1 MFILL
6 FTYARVPAEGLAFR
20 GESMSKKSKIS
31 FLSTAA
37 VAFQMLCSTNAMA
50 GNLEDHIR
58 VLEKNHV
65 SQELR
70 QKITDVI
77 NSNQV
82 AGSRPA
88 FCPLNNTNSYKKAA
102 DSLKSIVTVFK
113 DDCFDKNQAVVDQ
126 ILTSSKQLEDEL
138 NKIAEETGKET
149 TDVVPNVDDIEVD
162 GIPLTKL
169 MDGMN
174 TIFNKSKCSN
184 LDDTPLLERS
194 ADVIQTFSQ
203 FGLYSPSGV
212 SVAYGGLA
220 VASMMRFINN
230 IFEKR
235 FEFENE
241 ADIETFVKLNC
252 AYYDVR
258 NQVKTLEM
266 FDIDTNKHYKD
277 KEILDSME
285 KELTKSKKLLV
296 KAKAETLKEIDKL
309 RKSHISQ
316 VEKDLEKL
324 IAPLYKKIETP
335 IANKPGKSAKYQQAE
350 ILGELA
356 FSIDLLLASLDDY
369 IKDSQGADRFLNILF
384 RNKLN
389 ELQNPE
395 ELMNMKV
402 ADFNKV
408 FLADLSSS
416 FNRVLGSIEAKR
428 KNASSDFDKG
438 EIISVDDEG
447 YSIKEI
453 NELLKSKDLTKREAS
468 LDKAI
473 KDVATLTKRINAV
486 IAKKEYSSEDSK
498 DGGLREV
505 IKGLDTVKNH
515 VYGKYGKQFIEKM
528 RDLSRAQNKNFNEKY
543 KNFSESHLDN
553 GRVRPVDTL
562 NEDQV
567 LNACIDAQTGREIW
581 VYSQKLSELGYDFLS
596 TNNDVFGDPGSS
608 KDRKKLKQ
616 HTDSAV
622 LARRI
627 ISAKNFQK
635 KVQNYIELGKLEVEI
650 DGKKLSIP
658 EAQEAV
664 QYVEFYGKRYTVDQA
679 INYLDEKFGAKGFRK
694 QRIGSTM
701 MDIMS
706 NRERTVLLQGLYKNY
721 KCDTATT
728 FTR

>member
-1 MFILL
+1 
-6 FTYARVPAEGLAFR
+6 
-20 GESMSKKSKIS
+20 MSKKSKSALIATTAIAIQL
-31 FLSTAA
+31 LSP
-37 VAFQMLCSTNAMA
+37 SKIMA
-50 GNLEDHIR
+50 NDLEGHIR
-58 VLEKNHV
+58 SLNNVKV
-65 SQELR
+65 SEGLKER
-70 QKITDVI
+70 IKMVI
-77 NSNQV
+77 DSNKV

-88 FCPLNNTNSYKKAA
+88 FCPLNNTNSYKKTA

-113 DDCFDKNQAVVDQ
+113 DDCFDDNQALVDQ
-126 ILTSSKQLEDEL
+126 ILTSSKQLEEEL
-138 NKIAEETGKET
+138 NKIAEETGKDT
-149 TDVVPNVDDIEVD
+149 TDVVPSVDEIEVD

-174 TIFNKSKCSN
+174 TLFNKSKCSN

-220 VASMMRFINN
+220 VASMMRFING

-241 ADIETFVKLNC
+241 ADIDTFVKLNC

-277 KEILDSME
+277 KEILSDIS
-285 KELTKSKKLLV
+285 KELAKSKKLLEDA
-296 KAKAETLKEIDKL
+296 KAKTPSEIEKLKKEHTSK
-309 RKSHISQ
+309 
-316 VEKDLEKL
+316 VEKELESL
-324 IAPLYKKIETP
+324 IAPLYKKIESP
-335 IANKPGKSAKYQQAE
+335 ITDLPGKSATYQQAE
-350 ILGELA
+350 ILGELYFQLPQLEQA
-356 FSIDLLLASLDDY
+356 LDEY
-369 IKDSQGADRFLNILF
+369 IKHSSGADRFLNILF
-384 RNKLN
+384 KRKL
-389 ELQNPE
+389 EEVQNAE
-395 ELMNMKV
+395 ELMEMKT
-402 ADFNKV
+402 ADFNKK
-408 FLADLSSS
+408 FRADLASS
-416 FNRVLGSIEAKR
+416 FKRVLTDISKKREAAGKE
-428 KNASSDFDKG
+428 FDKG
-438 EIISVDDEG
+438 EIIIVDEEG

-453 NELLKSKDLTKREAS
+453 NDILNSKDLAKREKE

-473 KDVATLTKRINAV
+473 ADVTALTKRIDAV

-528 RDLSRAQNKNFNEKY
+528 RDLSRAQNKNFSSKFED
-543 KNFSESHLDN
+543 FSENHLDN
-553 GRVRPVDTL
+553 GRIRPLDTL

-596 TNNDVFGDPGSS
+596 TNNDVFGDPGTS
-608 KDRKKLKQ
+608 KDRKRLKQ

-627 ISAKNFQK
+627 ISAKNYQK
-635 KVQNYIELGKLEVEI
+635 KVQNYRELGKSEVEI
-650 DGKKLSIP
+650 EGKKLSI
-658 EAQEAV
+658 EDAQILA
-664 QYVEFYGKRYTVDQA
+664 QTVEFYGKKMSVNEA
-679 INYLDEKFGAKGFRK
+679 INYLEDNYGAKGLRK

-701 MDIMS
+701 IDIMG
-706 NRERTVLLQGLYKNY
+706 NRDRTVLLQNLYKKYN
-721 KCDTATT
+721 CDTATT